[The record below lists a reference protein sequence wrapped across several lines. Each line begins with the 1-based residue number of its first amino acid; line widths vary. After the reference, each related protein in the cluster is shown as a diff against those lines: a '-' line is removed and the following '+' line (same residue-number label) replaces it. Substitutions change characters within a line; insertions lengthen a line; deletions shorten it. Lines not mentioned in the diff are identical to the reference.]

1 MMKQTK
7 RELTDNHGRRI
18 RSLRVAVTDRCNL
31 RCRYCMPEKGIPL
44 VPHDSILQYHEIE
57 RVVRLMVGLGI
68 TNVRLTGGEPFVRKE
83 FITLVRMLR
92 EIEGLV
98 KLTVTT
104 NGTLTAPY
112 VPALKAIGIDGLNL
126 SLDTLSPERFKLIT
140 RREGFHKVWQTF
152 ENCLSIG
159 IPLKINCVIL
169 SGINTDE
176 LTNFVDLARSY
187 PIDVRFIEEM
197 PFNGGQGVVGD
208 DWNAARIVRWLKESY
223 PDLTGVEGEFDST
236 ALLFTAPRFAGR
248 IGVIAGYSR
257 WFCHGCSRLRITSEG
272 HLQTCLYGSKVLQL
286 REMMRHGAS
295 DEEII
300 HAVLDRIA
308 HRARDGFE
316 AEQQR
321 SARWMPSMASIG
333 G

>member
-1 MMKQTK
+1 MKQPE
-7 RELTDNHGRRI
+7 RELIDNHGRRI

-57 RVVRLMVGLGI
+57 RIVRLMVGLGI

-83 FITLVRMLR
+83 FITLIRMLR
-92 EIEGLV
+92 AIEGLE
-98 KLTVTT
+98 KLTITT
-104 NGTLTAPY
+104 NGTLTSAY
-112 VPALKAIGIDGLNL
+112 IPALKTIGINCLNL

-140 RREGFHKVWQTF
+140 RRDGFYKVWQTF
-152 ENCLSIG
+152 ENCLSAD
-159 IPLKINCVIL
+159 IPLKVNCVVL

-176 LTNFVDLARSY
+176 LTDFVNLAREY

-197 PFNGGQGVVGD
+197 PFNGGQGVVSD
-208 DWNAARIVRWLKESY
+208 DWSAAQLVRWLKSSY
-223 PDLTGVEGEFDST
+223 PKLKAVDTEFDST
-236 ALLFTAPRFAGR
+236 ARLFTGPGFLGR

-257 WFCHGCSRLRITSEG
+257 WFCNACSRLRITSEG
-272 HLQTCLYGSKVLQL
+272 HLQTCLYGSKVLHL
-286 REMMRHGAS
+286 REMMRNSAS
-295 DEEII
+295 DIEITD
-300 HAVLDRIA
+300 AVLDRVD

-316 AEQQR
+316 AELQR
-321 SARWMPSMASIG
+321 SARSLPSMAAIG